1 MNIIVFP
8 LFKNCINSHE
18 FVKLYYITKFAEK
31 KFQCNMFII
40 IGAIYLI
47 RVIPICDANFFS
59 INNIPS
65 SGKT

>member
-8 LFKNCINSHE
+8 LFKNCINSRE
-18 FVKLYYITKFAEK
+18 FVKLYYFTKFAEK
-31 KFQCNMFII
+31 KFQCNMFKK

>member
-8 LFKNCINSHE
+8 LFKNCINTHE
-18 FVKLYYITKFAEK
+18 FVKLYYFTKFAEK
-31 KFQCNMFII
+31 KFQCNMFIK